1 MKKQNLNF
9 YSKSQKQTFKKQF
22 LFTIR
27 IRKEVI
33 NMALEGRCM
42 KCKENREMKNLK
54 LEKTKRGTFLARGT
68 CAKCGTNMAKILSA
82 EQAKQYQ

>member
-1 MKKQNLNF
+1 
-9 YSKSQKQTFKKQF
+9 
-22 LFTIR
+22 
-27 IRKEVI
+27 
-33 NMALEGRCM
+33 MALEGRCM
-42 KCKENREMKNLK
+42 KCKENREMKSVK